1 MKDLFSLFGAKRAG
15 RPLGVLTLMLGMMG
29 TVALVAGAPPAQA
42 AAPTGPAQL
51 RAVATSGSSAAR
63 AARSEGAVTPAVRRR
78 GWTQA
83 TELSDPGSGGNFGDA
98 VAISGNTMVVGGN
111 GDDNGDGSVYV
122 FNGSGSHWTYVT
134 TLIPSSPQA
143 YDGFGYSVAVSSG
156 IIVVGAPDY
165 EVGGTQVGAAYVFT
179 NGGSYTQQATFVDP
193 GAAANDFFG
202 SLVAVESSS
211 AVMVTAPFENGE
223 EGAVFEYT
231 ESGSNWQTTPSTTF
245 TAPGGSDGYGDIFGE
260 GFALQGSTMVIGAP
274 GAPAAPA
281 PSTCSGSSAG
291 AGCSTGAAYVYKD
304 VHHTWTEEAKLVA
317 KNGEGCSQTCS
328 SGTDDMGGDYFGW
341 SVGIK
346 DSGLVAV
353 GAPFASIPPA
363 PDGGTSDTPNS
374 PGTAYV
380 FAGSGS
386 SWAQQAELYDPA
398 EVTNGGQDWF
408 GSEVAWAGKSVVTT
422 APFDPEGT
430 ATGAAFVFVKQG
442 SGWATYPTELTAL
455 DGAAG
460 EGFGYNVLTTSG
472 SLYVFVGGGPGHLYI
487 FKK

>member
-1 MKDLFSLFGAKRAG
+1 MRHLFSFFGAKRAG
-15 RPLGVLTLMLGMMG
+15 RPLGVLTLMVGMMG

-63 AARSEGAVTPAVRRR
+63 AARSGGTVTPAVRHP

-98 VAISGNTMVVGGN
+98 VAISGDTMVVGGN
-111 GDDNGDGSVYV
+111 GDGDQGGAVYV
-122 FNGSGSHWTYVT
+122 FTGSGSSWTYVT
-134 TLIPSSPQA
+134 TLNPSNG
-143 YDGFGYSVAVSSG
+143 YDNDGFGYSVAVGDG

-165 EVGGTQVGAAYVFT
+165 DGDGAAYVYT
-179 NGGSYTQQATFVDP
+179 NGGSYSQQATFTDP
-193 GAAANDFFG
+193 GAAGNDFFG
-202 SLVAVESSS
+202 SLVGVASSS
-211 AVMVTAPFENGE
+211 SVMVTAPFEQNE

-231 ESGSNWQTTPSTTF
+231 ESGSNWQTTPTDTF

-274 GAPAAPA
+274 GNPGATDPV
-281 PSTCSGSSAG
+281 PSNCNTSAS
-291 AGCSTGAAYVYKD
+291 AGCSTGTAYVYKD
-304 VHHTWTEEAKLVA
+304 VHHVWTEEAKLVA
-317 KNGEGCSQTCS
+317 TNGEGCSATCS
-328 SGTDDMGGDYFGW
+328 SPTDDQGGDYFGW
-341 SVGIK
+341 SVAIK
-346 DSGLVAV
+346 SSGLVAV

-386 SWAQQAELYDPA
+386 SWAQQAEVYDPP

-422 APFDPEGT
+422 APYDPEGT
-430 ATGAAFVFVKQG
+430 AAGAAFVFVKQG

-460 EGFGYNVLTTSG
+460 EYFGYNVLTTSG
-472 SLYVFVGGGPGHLYI
+472 PLYVYVGGGPGHLYI

>member
-1 MKDLFSLFGAKRAG
+1 
-15 RPLGVLTLMLGMMG
+15 MLGMMG

-51 RAVATSGSSAAR
+51 RAVAASGSSAAR

-134 TLIPSSPQA
+134 TLIPSSPRPTTA
-143 YDGFGYSVAVSSG
+143 LAIRLPCRPGSSSS
-156 IIVVGAPDY
+156 APRITRS
-165 EVGGTQVGAAYVFT
+165 EARKVGAAYVFT

-281 PSTCSGSSAG
+281 PSTCSGSSAARVAPPG
-291 AGCSTGAAYVYKD
+291 PPMSTRTCTTPGPRRP
-304 VHHTWTEEAKLVA
+304 KLVA

-363 PDGGTSDTPNS
+363 PD
-374 PGTAYV
+374 
-380 FAGSGS
+380 
-386 SWAQQAELYDPA
+386 
-398 EVTNGGQDWF
+398 
-408 GSEVAWAGKSVVTT
+408 
-422 APFDPEGT
+422 EGT
-430 ATGAAFVFVKQG
+430 VIRRTRREP
-442 SGWATYPTELTAL
+442 PTCSPDRGRVGLSRP
-455 DGAAG
+455 
-460 EGFGYNVLTTSG
+460 NCTT
-472 SLYVFVGGGPGHLYI
+472 PPR
-487 FKK
+487 

>member
-1 MKDLFSLFGAKRAG
+1 MRHLVSFFGAKRAG
-15 RPLGVLTLMLGMMG
+15 RPLGVLTLMVGMMG
-29 TVALVAGAPPAQA
+29 TVALVAGVPAAQA
-42 AAPTGPAQL
+42 VARTGVSQLSAPHAP
-51 RAVATSGSSAAR
+51 GSSATLDAGSGG
-63 AARSEGAVTPAVRRR
+63 AASPAVRHP

-98 VAISGNTMVVGGN
+98 VAVSGDTMVVGA
-111 GDDNGDGSVYV
+111 NGDGSEGGAVYV
-122 FNGSGSHWTYVT
+122 FTGSGSSWTYEA
-134 TLIPSSPQA
+134 TLNPSNGYSG
-143 YDGFGYSVAVSSG
+143 DGFGYSVAVGDG

-165 EVGGTQVGAAYVFT
+165 DGEGAAYVFT
-179 NGGSYTQQATFVDP
+179 NGGMYSQQATFVDP
-193 GAAANDFFG
+193 GAAGNDFFG
-202 SLVAVESSS
+202 SVVGVASSS
-211 AVMVTAPFENGE
+211 SVMVTAPFEQND

-231 ESGSNWQTTPSTTF
+231 ESGSNWQTTPTATF

-281 PSTCSGSSAG
+281 PSTCNGSSAG

-304 VHHTWTEEAKLVA
+304 VRHVWTEEATLVA
-317 KNGEGCSQTCS
+317 SNGEGCSATCS
-328 SGTDDMGGDYFGW
+328 SGADDMGGDYFGW
-341 SVGIK
+341 SAAIK
-346 DSGLVAV
+346 GSGLIAV

-374 PGTAYV
+374 AGTAYV

-386 SWAQQAELYDPA
+386 SWTQQTELYDPA
-398 EVTNGGQDWF
+398 EVADGGQDWF
-408 GSEVAWAGKSVVTT
+408 GSEVAWAGKSVVVA
-422 APFDPEGT
+422 APYDPEGT

-455 DGAAG
+455 DGTAG
-460 EGFGYNVLTTSG
+460 DYFGYNSLAASG
-472 SLYVFVGGGPGHLYI
+472 PLYVFVGSIGHLYI